1 MSAPTIRQLG
11 DQLDEAFVLFLDGER
26 DGTAWVA
33 AYDTREEGYDLAQ
46 EAFWKADRDGF
57 IEAELD
63 KLPGGPCGS
72 YAGLVSSACAFRL
85 AELDAELAREAA

>member
-33 AYDTREEGYDLAQ
+33 ANDTRKEGYDLAQ

-57 IEAELD
+57 VEACLD
-63 KLPGGPCGS
+63 KLPGGPNGS
-72 YAGLVSSACAFRL
+72 YACLVGAACAFRL
-85 AELDAELAREAA
+85 AEMDADLAREAA